1 MPVSRGLLGAIAVV
15 CLGAA
20 LGACGKDEEKST
32 AAAENAIPVLV
43 TAVRPAPESNDVVAY
58 GQLRSDKEAAL
69 SFKIAGLIKTLK
81 VDTGDRVVKG
91 QLLAELDQR
100 EIDSQAARATYAV
113 EKARR
118 DLARIEPLLG
128 KGFVSQQKVQDA
140 KSEFD
145 MAVADRQRVE
155 FDRSL
160 ARIVAPADGV
170 VLTRHADINEI
181 VAAGSPVLTVSQG
194 SVGYILKAGVSDRDV
209 ARLALGDPARVILD
223 AFPNNP
229 AAGNVRRISA
239 MSDDRTG
246 TFEVE
251 IALDG
256 VPAGAESGFMG
267 EAHLMPQKKSGNSQ
281 TAAHF
286 AIPASAILEGH
297 GSTATVYVYD
307 PAKSTVRLAR
317 ISVGN
322 ISGEEVV
329 VTDGLFAGA
338 QVVSAGAPY
347 LRDGA
352 KVKVVTDLAAE
363 QRPTAGPRT

>member
-1 MPVSRGLLGAIAVV
+1 MSFSRIALGAVTA
-15 CLGAA
+15 LSLAAA
-20 LGACGKDEEKST
+20 LGACGKKEDKTTTQVESGV
-32 AAAENAIPVLV
+32 PVLLA
-43 TAVRPAPESNDVVAY
+43 TARTAPESQDVVAY

-69 SFKIAGLIKTLK
+69 SFKIGGLIKTLK
-81 VDTGDRVVKG
+81 ADTGDRVTKG

-100 EIDSQAARATYAV
+100 EINAEASRAAYAV

-118 DLARIEPLLG
+118 DLARIEPLLA

-140 KSEFD
+140 KSAYD

-160 ARIVAPADGV
+160 ASIVAPADGI

-181 VAAGSPVLTVSQG
+181 IAPGAPVLTVSQG
-194 SVGYILKAGVSDRDV
+194 SEGYILKAGLSDRDV
-209 ARLALGDPARVILD
+209 ARLAIGDHAEVTLD
-223 AFPNNP
+223 AFPQKP
-229 AAGNVRRISA
+229 VSGTIRRLSA
-239 MSDDRTG
+239 MSDAHTG

-251 IALDG
+251 IALEG
-256 VPAGAESGFMG
+256 VPSGAESGFMG
-267 EAHLMPQKKSGNSQ
+267 EARIAPAPKAGSDKTEQHL
-281 TAAHF
+281 

-297 GSTATVYVYD
+297 GSTATIYVFD

-317 ISVGN
+317 VSVGT

-329 VTDGLFAGA
+329 ITDGLSAGA

-347 LRDGA
+347 LRDGV

-363 QRPTAGPRT
+363 QPVARPRT

>member
-1 MPVSRGLLGAIAVV
+1 MSFSRIVLGAVT
-15 CLGAA
+15 A
-20 LGACGKDEEKST
+20 LSLATALSACGKEDDKT
-32 AAAENAIPVLV
+32 ATPAESGVPVLLA
-43 TAVRPAPESNDVVAY
+43 TVRSAPESQDVVAY

-69 SFKIAGLIKTLK
+69 SFKIGGLIKTLK
-81 VDTGDRVVKG
+81 VDTGDRVTKG

-100 EIDSQAARATYAV
+100 EINAEASRAAYAA

-118 DLARIEPLLG
+118 DLARIEPLLA

-140 KSEFD
+140 KSAYD
-145 MAVADRQRVE
+145 MAQADRQRVE

-160 ARIVAPADGV
+160 ASIVAPADGV

-181 VAAGSPVLTVSQG
+181 VAPGAPVLTVSQG
-194 SVGYILKAGVSDRDV
+194 TEGYILKAGLSDRDV
-209 ARLALGDPARVILD
+209 ARLAIGDRARVTLD
-223 AFPNNP
+223 AFPQNP
-229 AAGNVRRISA
+229 VSGTVRRLSA
-239 MSDDRTG
+239 MSDARTG

-251 IALDG
+251 IALEG
-256 VPAGAESGFMG
+256 VPSGAESGFMG
-267 EAHLMPQKKSGNSQ
+267 EARIAPAPKSASDN
-281 TAAHF
+281 ARKPL

-317 ISVGN
+317 VSVGP
-322 ISGEEVV
+322 ISGDEVV
-329 VTDGLFAGA
+329 VTDGLSTGA

-347 LRDGA
+347 LRDGV

-363 QRPTAGPRT
+363 QPVARPRT